1 MKRGWW
7 LLIVWTAPSVVLL
20 VVTAL
25 VYGAYRITPPERL
38 DDGDRVRVMATLRA
52 ALSDQDPPRCDV
64 HRPGD
69 TVAVTVW
76 SDGRTAIRVDGHG
89 ADLGAAVDAAALLLR
104 ARPQIKTMPRLTE
117 ARIQV
122 DVIAGRAPLGDTEVL
137 IRALALPGVA
147 SLLALNPGVDGIG
160 ATAGGKTALVLPHEL
175 VLAKLL
181 SAKRPSAT
189 MGDFAMGVDLDR
201 IAAMVGARVGTKVG
215 RSALFR
221 FRTDAFVEQ
230 PAAHRELPPLQ
241 LYRGIPP
248 APRLSAAA
256 LRTAA
261 LAGAHYLVTHLAPN
275 GRYVYEHDLT
285 TGVKTD
291 PTRPGPYS
299 MPRHGGTTYFLA
311 QVYRIT
317 KEEWLR
323 EPIERAFAHLVGL
336 MKDGGCATRLPDGTE
351 VDCVIDKGEREA
363 QLGSTALVV
372 VALAEYERATGDSR
386 YRVLAT
392 RLANWLLFMQR
403 PDGSFR
409 HLYNPV
415 TRVADDKTQLLYYSG
430 EAALA
435 LTRMYVVTKDPRYVH
450 AAERALDWLVD
461 WYDFFMGGFIFGE
474 EHWTCIAAEAI
485 YPAVQ
490 KPAYREFCNAYGA
503 FLRQQQP
510 ERGEH
515 PDEDDLVGAYNFT
528 PFVPPY
534 NTPAGSRTE
543 AMISTYALGVH
554 EGAPDA
560 ALRGQI
566 AATLQY
572 TLGQQIRPEND
583 FDVVGDADGGIP
595 GSPLERSVRIDYVQ
609 HVCSGMIRASEWP
622 ELAGEDPGI
631 AGQAH

>member
-1 MKRGWW
+1 D
-7 LLIVWTAPSVVLL
+7 VA
-20 VVTAL
+20 
-25 VYGAYRITPPERL
+25 
-38 DDGDRVRVMATLRA
+38 AT
-52 ALSDQDPPRCDV
+52 
-64 HRPGD
+64 
-69 TVAVTVW
+69 
-76 SDGRTAIRVDGHG
+76 
-89 ADLGAAVDAAALLLR
+89 LLR
-104 ARPQIKTMPRLTE
+104 ARPQIKTMPRITE

-122 DVIAGRAPLGDTEVL
+122 DVVAGHAPLGDTEVL
-137 IRALALPGVA
+137 MSALALPGVA

-160 ATAGGKTALVLPHEL
+160 AKAGDKTALVLPHEL

-181 SAKRPSAT
+181 STKRPSET

-201 IAAMVGARVGTKVG
+201 IASMVGVRLGGKVERG
-215 RSALFR
+215 ALFR

-230 PAAHRELPPLQ
+230 PAAHRDVPPLQ

-248 APRLSAAA
+248 APKLSADS

-261 LAGAHYLVTHLAPN
+261 LAGAHYLVAHLAPN

-285 TGVKTD
+285 TGVKSD
-291 PTRPGPYS
+291 PTRAGAYS

-317 KEEWLR
+317 KQEWLR

-336 MKDGGCATRLPDGTE
+336 MKDGGCATTLADGTE
-351 VDCVIDKGEREA
+351 VDCVLDKGEHDA

-372 VALAEYERATGDSR
+372 VALAEYELATGDTR
-386 YRVLAT
+386 YRALAT
-392 RLANWLLFMQR
+392 KLSNWLLFMQR

-415 TRVADDKTQLLYYSG
+415 TRVADDKSQLLYYSG

-435 LTRMYVVTKDPRYVH
+435 LTRMYVVTKEPRYVQ

-490 KPAYREFCNAYGA
+490 KPKYREFCESYGA

-515 PDEDDLVGAYNFT
+515 PDEDDLVGAYTVT

-543 AMISTYALGVH
+543 AMISAYLLGVH
-554 EGAPDA
+554 EGIPDE
-560 ALRGQI
+560 ALRAQI

-583 FDVVGDADGGIP
+583 FDVVGDADGGMP
-595 GSPLERSVRIDYVQ
+595 GSPLERNVRIDYVQ
-609 HVCSGMIRASEWP
+609 HVCSGMIRASEWI
-622 ELAGEDPGI
+622 D
-631 AGQAH
+631 GQPH

>member
-7 LLIVWTAPSVVLL
+7 LLIVWTVPSAVLL
-20 VVTAL
+20 AVTAI
-25 VYGAYRITPPERL
+25 VFSAYRIAPPDRL
-38 DDGDRVRVMATLRA
+38 DDGERTRVMATLRA
-52 ALSDQDPPRCDV
+52 ALSDQDPPHCDV
-64 HRPGD
+64 HRAGD
-69 TVAVTVW
+69 TVGVTVW
-76 SDGRTAIRVDGHG
+76 ADGRIAIRVDGQG
-89 ADLGAAVDAAALLLR
+89 ADIGAAVDAAAAALR
-104 ARPQIKTMPRLTE
+104 ARPQIKTLPRITD
-117 ARIQV
+117 ARLQV
-122 DVIAGRAPLGDTEVL
+122 DVISGHAPLGDTEVL
-137 IRALALPGVA
+137 MRSLALPGVA

-160 ATAGGKTALVLPHEL
+160 ATNGDKTALVLPHEL
-175 VLAKLL
+175 VMAKLL
-181 SAKRPSAT
+181 STKRPSET
-189 MGDFAMGVDLDR
+189 MGDFAMGVDLER
-201 IAAMVGARVGTKVG
+201 IATMVSGRLGTKVDRG
-215 RSALFR
+215 ALFR

-230 PAAHRELPPLQ
+230 PAAHRDLPPLQ

-248 APRLSAAA
+248 APKLSAEA

-261 LAGAHYLVTHLAPN
+261 LAGAHYLVAHLAPN

-285 TGVKTD
+285 SGVKTD
-291 PTRPGPYS
+291 PSRPGAYS

-317 KEEWLR
+317 KQEWLR

-336 MKDGGCATRLPDGTE
+336 MKEGGCAAKLPDGTE
-351 VDCVIDKGEREA
+351 VDCVLDKGEKEA

-372 VALAEYERATGDSR
+372 VALAEYELATGDQR
-386 YRVLAT
+386 YRELETKLAS
-392 RLANWLLFMQR
+392 WLLYMQR

-415 TRVADDKTQLLYYSG
+415 TRVADDKAQLLYYSG

-435 LTRMYVVTKDPRYVH
+435 LTRMYVVTKDPRYVQ
-450 AAERALDWLVD
+450 AAERGLDWLVG

-490 KPAYREFCNAYGA
+490 KPKYREFCNAYGA

-515 PDEDDLVGAYNFT
+515 PDEDDLVGAYTVT

-543 AMISTYALGVH
+543 AMVSAYLLGVH
-554 EGAPDA
+554 EGVPDD
-560 ALRGQI
+560 ALRDQI
-566 AATLQY
+566 RATLQY

-583 FDVVGDADGGIP
+583 FDVVGDADGGMP
-595 GSPLERSVRIDYVQ
+595 ASPLERSVRIDYVQ

-622 ELAGEDPGI
+622 ELAG
-631 AGQAH
+631 QSH

>member
-7 LLIVWTAPSVVLL
+7 LLIVWTVPSAVLL
-20 VVTAL
+20 AVTAI
-25 VYGAYRITPPERL
+25 VFSAYRIAPPARL
-38 DDGDRVRVMATLRA
+38 DDGERTRVMATLRA

-64 HRPGD
+64 HRAAE

-76 SDGRTAIRVDGHG
+76 SDGRTAIRVDGRG
-89 ADLGAAVDAAALLLR
+89 ADLGAAVDAAAMLLR
-104 ARPQIKTMPRLTE
+104 ARPQIKTMPRITD

-122 DVIAGRAPLGDTEVL
+122 DVIAGRAPLGDTEAL
-137 IRALALPGVA
+137 MSALALPGVA

-160 ATAGGKTALVLPHEL
+160 ASMNDKTALVLPHEL
-175 VLAKLL
+175 VMAKLL
-181 SAKRPSAT
+181 SMKRPSES

-201 IAAMVGARVGTKVG
+201 IAAMVGGRVGARVERG
-215 RSALFR
+215 ALFR
-221 FRTDAFVEQ
+221 FRTDAFIEQ
-230 PAAHRELPPLQ
+230 PAPHRDLAPLQ

-248 APRLSAAA
+248 APKLSAEA

-261 LAGAHYLVTHLAPN
+261 LAGAHYLVAHLAPN

-291 PTRPGPYS
+291 PTRPGAYS

-317 KEEWLR
+317 KQEWLR

-336 MKDGGCATRLPDGTE
+336 MKDGGCATKLPDGTD
-351 VDCVIDKGEREA
+351 VDCVLDKGEHDA

-372 VALAEYERATGDSR
+372 VALAEYELATGDTR
-386 YRVLAT
+386 YRELAT
-392 RLANWLLFMQR
+392 KLTNWILFMQR

-415 TRVADDKTQLLYYSG
+415 TRVADDKSQLLYYSG

-435 LTRMYVVTKDPRYVH
+435 LTRMFIVTKDPRYVQ
-450 AAERALDWLVD
+450 AAERALDWLVG

-490 KPAYREFCNAYGA
+490 KPAYREFCTAYGS

-515 PDEDDLVGAYNFT
+515 PDEDDLVGAYTVT

-543 AMISTYALGVH
+543 AMISAYLLGVH
-554 EGAPDA
+554 EGVPDD
-560 ALRGQI
+560 ALRTQI
-566 AATLQY
+566 EATLQY
-572 TLGQQIRPEND
+572 TIGQQIRPEND
-583 FDVVGDADGGIP
+583 FDVIGDADGGMP
-595 GSPLERSVRIDYVQ
+595 GSPLERNVRIDYVQ

-622 ELAGEDPGI
+622 ELAG
-631 AGQAH
+631 QAH

>member
-7 LLIVWTAPSVVLL
+7 LLIVWTVPSAVLL
-20 VVTAL
+20 AVTAI
-25 VYGAYRITPPERL
+25 VFSAYRIAPPDRL
-38 DDGDRVRVMATLRA
+38 DDGERTRVMATLRA
-52 ALSDQDPPRCDV
+52 ALSDQDPPHCDV
-64 HRPGD
+64 HRAGD
-69 TVAVTVW
+69 TVGVTVW
-76 SDGRTAIRVDGHG
+76 ADGRIAIRVDGRG
-89 ADLGAAVDAAALLLR
+89 ADLGAAVDAAAAALR
-104 ARPQIKTMPRLTE
+104 ARPQIKTMPRITD

-122 DVIAGRAPLGDTEVL
+122 DVISGHAPLGDTEVL
-137 IRALALPGVA
+137 MRSLALPGVA

-160 ATAGGKTALVLPHEL
+160 ATGGDKTALVLPHEL
-175 VLAKLL
+175 VMAKLL
-181 SAKRPSAT
+181 STKRPSES
-189 MGDFAMGVDLDR
+189 MGDFAMGVDLER
-201 IAAMVGARVGTKVG
+201 IATMVSGRLGAKVDRG
-215 RSALFR
+215 ALFR

-230 PAAHRELPPLQ
+230 PAAHRDLPPLQ

-248 APRLSAAA
+248 APKLTAEA

-261 LAGAHYLVTHLAPN
+261 LAGAHYLVAHLAPN

-285 TGVKTD
+285 SGVKTD
-291 PTRPGPYS
+291 PSRPGAYS

-317 KEEWLR
+317 KQEWLR

-336 MKDGGCATRLPDGTE
+336 MKEGGCAAKLPDGTE
-351 VDCVIDKGEREA
+351 VDCVLDKGEKEA

-372 VALAEYERATGDSR
+372 VALAEYELATGDQR
-386 YRVLAT
+386 YRELETKLAS
-392 RLANWLLFMQR
+392 WLLYMQR

-415 TRVADDKTQLLYYSG
+415 TRVADDKAQLLYYSG

-435 LTRMYVVTKDPRYVH
+435 LTRMYVVTKDPRYVQ
-450 AAERALDWLVD
+450 AAERGLDWLVG

-485 YPAVQ
+485 YPAVA
-490 KPAYREFCNAYGA
+490 KPKYREFCNAYGA

-515 PDEDDLVGAYNFT
+515 PDEDDLVGAYTVT

-543 AMISTYALGVH
+543 AMVSAYLLGVH
-554 EGAPDA
+554 EGVPDD
-560 ALRGQI
+560 ALRDQI
-566 AATLQY
+566 RATLQY

-583 FDVVGDADGGIP
+583 FDVVGDADGGMP
-595 GSPLERSVRIDYVQ
+595 ASPLERSVRIDYVQ

-622 ELAGEDPGI
+622 ELAG
-631 AGQAH
+631 QSH

>member
-7 LLIVWTAPSVVLL
+7 LLIVWTVPSAVLL
-20 VVTAL
+20 AVTAI
-25 VYGAYRITPPERL
+25 VFSAYRIAPPDRL
-38 DDGDRVRVMATLRA
+38 DDGERTRVMATLRA
-52 ALSDQDPPRCDV
+52 ALSDQDPPHCDV
-64 HRPGD
+64 HRAGD
-69 TVAVTVW
+69 TVGVTVW
-76 SDGRTAIRVDGHG
+76 ADGRIAIRVDGQG
-89 ADLGAAVDAAALLLR
+89 ADIGAAVDAAAAALR
-104 ARPQIKTMPRLTE
+104 ARPQIKTMPRITD
-117 ARIQV
+117 ARLQV
-122 DVIAGRAPLGDTEVL
+122 DVISGHAPLGDTEVL
-137 IRALALPGVA
+137 LRSLALPGVA

-160 ATAGGKTALVLPHEL
+160 ATNGDKTALVLPHEL
-175 VLAKLL
+175 VMAKLL
-181 SAKRPSAT
+181 STKRPSET
-189 MGDFAMGVDLDR
+189 MGDFAMGVDLER
-201 IAAMVGARVGTKVG
+201 IATMVSGRLGTKVDRG
-215 RSALFR
+215 ALFR

-230 PAAHRELPPLQ
+230 PAAHRDLPPLQ

-248 APRLSAAA
+248 APKLSAEA

-261 LAGAHYLVTHLAPN
+261 LAGAHYLVAHLAPN

-285 TGVKTD
+285 SGVKTD
-291 PTRPGPYS
+291 PSRPGAYS

-317 KEEWLR
+317 KQEWLR

-336 MKDGGCATRLPDGTE
+336 MKEGGCAAKLPDGTE
-351 VDCVIDKGEREA
+351 VDCVLDKGEKEA

-372 VALAEYERATGDSR
+372 VALAEYELATGDQR
-386 YRVLAT
+386 YRELETKLAS
-392 RLANWLLFMQR
+392 WLLYMQR

-415 TRVADDKTQLLYYSG
+415 TRVADDKAQLLYYSG

-435 LTRMYVVTKDPRYVH
+435 LTRMYVVTKDPRYVQ
-450 AAERALDWLVD
+450 AAERGLDWLVG

-490 KPAYREFCNAYGA
+490 KPKYREFCNAYGA

-515 PDEDDLVGAYNFT
+515 PDEDDLVGAYTVT
-528 PFVPPY
+528 PCVPPY

-543 AMISTYALGVH
+543 AMVSAYLLGVH
-554 EGAPDA
+554 EGVPDDM
-560 ALRGQI
+560 LRDQI
-566 AATLQY
+566 RATLQY

-583 FDVVGDADGGIP
+583 FDVVGDADGGMP
-595 GSPLERSVRIDYVQ
+595 ASPLERSVRIDYVQ

-622 ELAGEDPGI
+622 ELAG
-631 AGQAH
+631 QSH

>member
-7 LLIVWTAPSVVLL
+7 LLIVWTVPSAVLL
-20 VVTAL
+20 AITAI
-25 VYGAYRITPPERL
+25 VFSAYRIAPPERL
-38 DDGDRVRVMATLRA
+38 DDGERTRVMATLRA
-52 ALSDQDPPRCDV
+52 ALSDQDPPHCDV
-64 HRPGD
+64 HRAGD
-69 TVAVTVW
+69 TVGVTVW
-76 SDGRTAIRVDGHG
+76 ADGRIAIRVDGQG
-89 ADLGAAVDAAALLLR
+89 ADIGAAVDAAAAALR
-104 ARPQIKTMPRLTE
+104 ARPQIKTMPRITD

-122 DVIAGRAPLGDTEVL
+122 DVISGHAPLGDTEVL
-137 IRALALPGVA
+137 MRSLALPGVA

-160 ATAGGKTALVLPHEL
+160 ATGGDKTALVLPHEL
-175 VLAKLL
+175 VMAKLL
-181 SAKRPSAT
+181 STKRPSET
-189 MGDFAMGVDLDR
+189 MGDFAMGVDLER
-201 IAAMVGARVGTKVG
+201 IATMVSGRLGAKVDRG
-215 RSALFR
+215 ALFR

-230 PAAHRELPPLQ
+230 PAAHRDLSPLQ

-248 APRLSAAA
+248 APKLTAEA

-261 LAGAHYLVTHLAPN
+261 LAGAHYLVAHLAPN

-285 TGVKTD
+285 SGVKTD
-291 PTRPGPYS
+291 PSRPGAYS

-317 KEEWLR
+317 KQEWLR

-336 MKDGGCATRLPDGTE
+336 MKEGGCAAKLPDGTE
-351 VDCVIDKGEREA
+351 VDCVLDKGEKEA

-372 VALAEYERATGDSR
+372 VALAEYELATGDQR
-386 YRVLAT
+386 YRELETKLAS
-392 RLANWLLFMQR
+392 WLLYMQR

-415 TRVADDKTQLLYYSG
+415 TRVADDKAQLLYYSG
-430 EAALA
+430 EASLA
-435 LTRMYVVTKDPRYVH
+435 LTRMYVVTKDPRYVQ
-450 AAERALDWLVD
+450 AAERGLDWLVG

-490 KPAYREFCNAYGA
+490 KPKYREFCNAYGA

-515 PDEDDLVGAYNFT
+515 PDEDDLVGAYTVT

-543 AMISTYALGVH
+543 AMVSAYLLGVH
-554 EGAPDA
+554 EGVPDD
-560 ALRGQI
+560 ALRDQI
-566 AATLQY
+566 RATLQY

-583 FDVVGDADGGIP
+583 FDVVGDADGGMP
-595 GSPLERSVRIDYVQ
+595 ASPLERSVRIDYVQ

-622 ELAGEDPGI
+622 ELAG
-631 AGQAH
+631 QSH

>member
-1 MKRGWW
+1 MKRRWW
-7 LLIVWTAPSVVLL
+7 LLIVWTVPSAVLL
-20 VVTAL
+20 AVTA
-25 VYGAYRITPPERL
+25 VVFAAYRIAPPARL
-38 DDGDRVRVMATLRA
+38 DDGERTRAMATLRA
-52 ALSDQDPPRCDV
+52 ALSDRDPPHCDV

-76 SDGRTAIRVDGHG
+76 SDGRTAIRVDGRG
-89 ADLGAAVDAAALLLR
+89 ADVGAAVDAAAALLR
-104 ARPQIKTMPRLTE
+104 SRPQVKTMPRITD

-122 DVIAGRAPLGDTEVL
+122 DVIAGRAPLGDTEAL
-137 IRALALPGVA
+137 MRALALPGVA
-147 SLLALNPGVDGIG
+147 SLLALNPGIDGIG
-160 ATAGGKTALVLPHEL
+160 ATEGDKTALVLPHEL
-175 VLAKLL
+175 VMAKLL
-181 SAKRPSAT
+181 SVKRPSEA

-201 IAAMVGARVGTKVG
+201 IAAMVGGRVGAKVQRG
-215 RSALFR
+215 ALFR

-230 PAAHRELPPLQ
+230 PAAHRDLPPLQ
-241 LYRGIPP
+241 LYRGVPP
-248 APRLSAAA
+248 APKLSAEA

-261 LAGAHYLVTHLAPN
+261 LAGAHYLVAHLAPN

-291 PTRPGPYS
+291 PTRPGAYS

-317 KEEWLR
+317 KQEWLR

-336 MKDGGCATRLPDGTE
+336 MKDGGCAAKLPDGTD
-351 VDCVIDKGEREA
+351 VDCVLDKGEHDA

-372 VALAEYERATGDSR
+372 VALAEYELATGDQR
-386 YRVLAT
+386 YRELET
-392 RLANWLLFMQR
+392 KLANWILFMQR

-415 TRVADDKTQLLYYSG
+415 TRVADDKSQLLYYSG

-435 LTRMYVVTKDPRYVH
+435 LTRMYIVTKDPRYVN
-450 AAERALDWLVD
+450 AAEKALDWLVN

-490 KPAYREFCNAYGA
+490 KPAYREFCDNYGA

-515 PDEDDLVGAYNFT
+515 PDEDDLVGAYTVT
-528 PFVPPY
+528 PFVLPY

-543 AMISTYALGVH
+543 AMISAYLLGVH
-554 EGAPDA
+554 EGAPDE
-560 ALRGQI
+560 ALRDQI
-566 AATLQY
+566 EATLQY

-583 FDVVGDADGGIP
+583 FDVVGDADGGMP

-622 ELAGEDPGI
+622 ELAG
-631 AGQAH
+631 QAH

>member
-7 LLIVWTAPSVVLL
+7 LLIVWTVPSAILL
-20 VVTAL
+20 AVTAI
-25 VYGAYRITPPERL
+25 VFHAYRIAPPDRL
-38 DDGDRVRVMATLRA
+38 DDGERTRVIATLRA
-52 ALSDQDPPRCDV
+52 ALSDQDPPHCEV
-64 HRPGD
+64 HRAGSA
-69 TVAVTVW
+69 VAVTVW
-76 SDGRTAIRVDGHG
+76 SEGRTAIRVDGQG
-89 ADLGAAVDAAALLLR
+89 TDVGAAVDAAAAQLR
-104 ARPQIKTMPRLTE
+104 ARPQIKTMPGVLD

-122 DVIAGRAPLGDTEVL
+122 DVIAGRAPLGDTEAVMN
-137 IRALALPGVA
+137 ALALPGVA
-147 SLLALNPGVDGIG
+147 SLLALNPGVEGIG
-160 ATAGGKTALVLPHEL
+160 AIANDKTVYLLPHEL
-175 VLAKLL
+175 VLAKVV
-181 SAKRPSAT
+181 STKRPSET
-189 MGDFAMGVDLDR
+189 MGDFAMGVDLGR
-201 IAAMVGARVGTKVG
+201 IATMVGGRLGVKVG
-215 RSALFR
+215 GKALFR

-230 PAAHRELPPLQ
+230 VATHRDLPPLQ

-248 APRLSAAA
+248 APKLSAEA

-261 LAGAHYLVTHLAPN
+261 ISGAHYLVAHLAPN
-275 GRYVYEHDLT
+275 GRYVYEHDLS
-285 TGVKTD
+285 TGVKSD
-291 PTRPGPYS
+291 PLHPGAYS

-317 KEEWLR
+317 KQEWLR
-323 EPIERAFAHLVGL
+323 EPIERAFAHLVSL
-336 MKDGGCATRLPDGTE
+336 MKDGNCGAKLPDGTD
-351 VDCVIDKGEREA
+351 VDCVVDKGEKEA

-372 VALAEYERATGDSR
+372 VALAEYELATGDQR
-386 YRVLAT
+386 YRELET
-392 RLANWLLFMQR
+392 KLANWILWMQR

-415 TRVADDKTQLLYYSG
+415 TRVADDKQQLLYYSG

-435 LTRMYVVTKDPRYVH
+435 LTRMYVVTKDPRYVQ
-450 AAERALDWLVD
+450 AAERGLDWLVD

-490 KPAYREFCNAYGA
+490 KPKYREFCENYGA

-515 PDEDDLVGAYNFT
+515 PDEDDLVGAYNVT

-543 AMISTYALGVH
+543 AMISAYLLGVH
-554 EGAPDA
+554 EGVPDS
-560 ALRGQI
+560 ALRDQI
-566 AATLQY
+566 QATLQY
-572 TLGQQIRPEND
+572 TLGQQIRGDND
-583 FDVVGDADGGIP
+583 FDVVGDADGGMP

-622 ELAGEDPGI
+622 ELAGQP
-631 AGQAH
+631 H

>member
-1 MKRGWW
+1 VKRGWW
-7 LLIVWTAPSVVLL
+7 LLIVWTLPSAVLL
-20 VVTAL
+20 AVTAI
-25 VYGAYRITPPERL
+25 VFGAYRIAPPARL
-38 DDGDRVRVMATLRA
+38 DDGERVRVMATLRA
-52 ALSDQDPPRCDV
+52 ALSDQDPPPCDV
-64 HRPGD
+64 HRAAEAVG
-69 TVAVTVW
+69 VTVW
-76 SDGRTAIRVDGHG
+76 SDGRPLIRVDGRG
-89 ADLGAAVDAAALLLR
+89 ADVGAAVAAAAVLVR
-104 ARPQIKTMPRLTE
+104 TRPQIKTMPRITD

-122 DVIAGRAPLGDTEVL
+122 DVISGHAPLGDTEL
-137 IRALALPGVA
+137 LMRALALPGVA

-160 ATAGGKTALVLPHEL
+160 ATAGGKTALVLPYEL

-181 SAKRPSAT
+181 STKRPSET

-201 IAAMVGARVGTKVG
+201 IAAMVGSRVGTRVG
-215 RSALFR
+215 RDALFR
-221 FRTDAFVEQ
+221 FKTDAFVEQ
-230 PAAHRELPPLQ
+230 PAARRELAPLQ

-248 APRLSAAA
+248 APKLSAEA

-261 LAGAHYLVTHLAPN
+261 LAGAHYLVAHLAPN

-285 TGVKTD
+285 TGVKSD
-291 PTRPGPYS
+291 PTRAGAYS

-317 KEEWLR
+317 RQEWLR

-336 MKDGGCATRLPDGTE
+336 MKDGGCATKLPDGTD
-351 VDCVIDKGEREA
+351 VDCVIDKGEHEA

-372 VALAEYERATGDSR
+372 VALAEYELATGDQR
-386 YRVLAT
+386 YRELST
-392 RLANWLLFMQR
+392 KLSNWILFMQR

-409 HLYNPV
+409 HLYNPI

-435 LTRMYVVTKDPRYVH
+435 LTRMYVVTKDPRYRQG
-450 AAERALDWLVD
+450 AERALDWLVD

-490 KPAYREFCNAYGA
+490 NPKYREFCDAYGA

-515 PDEDDLVGAYNFT
+515 PDEDDLVGAYNVT

-543 AMISTYALGVH
+543 AMISAYLLGVH
-554 EGAPDA
+554 EGVPDD
-560 ALRGQI
+560 ALRTQI
-566 AATLQY
+566 TATLQY

-595 GSPLERSVRIDYVQ
+595 GSPLERNVRIDFVQ
-609 HVCSGMIRASEWP
+609 HVCSGMIRASEWIDTP
-622 ELAGEDPGI
+622 
-631 AGQAH
+631 QH

>member
-7 LLIVWTAPSVVLL
+7 LLIVWTVPSAVLL
-20 VVTAL
+20 AVTAI
-25 VYGAYRITPPERL
+25 VFSAYRIAPPDRL
-38 DDGDRVRVMATLRA
+38 DDGERTRVMATLRA
-52 ALSDQDPPRCDV
+52 ALSDQDPPHCDV
-64 HRPGD
+64 HRAGD
-69 TVAVTVW
+69 TVGVTVW
-76 SDGRTAIRVDGHG
+76 ADGRIAIRVDGQG
-89 ADLGAAVDAAALLLR
+89 ADIGAAVDAAAAALR
-104 ARPQIKTMPRLTE
+104 ARPQIKTMPRITD

-122 DVIAGRAPLGDTEVL
+122 DVISGHAPLGDTEVL
-137 IRALALPGVA
+137 MRSLALPGVA

-160 ATAGGKTALVLPHEL
+160 ATNGDKTALVLPHEL
-175 VLAKLL
+175 VMAKLL
-181 SAKRPSAT
+181 STKRPSET
-189 MGDFAMGVDLDR
+189 MGDFAMGVDLER
-201 IAAMVGARVGTKVG
+201 IATMVSGRLGTKVDRG
-215 RSALFR
+215 ALFR

-230 PAAHRELPPLQ
+230 PAAHRDLPPLQ

-248 APRLSAAA
+248 APKLSAEA

-261 LAGAHYLVTHLAPN
+261 LAGAHYLVAHLAPN

-285 TGVKTD
+285 SGVKTD
-291 PTRPGPYS
+291 PSRPGAYS

-317 KEEWLR
+317 KQEWLR

-336 MKDGGCATRLPDGTE
+336 MKEGGCAAKLPDGTE
-351 VDCVIDKGEREA
+351 VDCVLDKGEKEA

-372 VALAEYERATGDSR
+372 VALAEYELATGDQR
-386 YRVLAT
+386 YRELETKLAS
-392 RLANWLLFMQR
+392 WLLYMQR

-415 TRVADDKTQLLYYSG
+415 TRVADDKAQLLYYSG

-435 LTRMYVVTKDPRYVH
+435 LTRMYVVTKDPRYVQ
-450 AAERALDWLVD
+450 AAERGLDWLVG

-490 KPAYREFCNAYGA
+490 KPKYREFCNAYGA

-515 PDEDDLVGAYNFT
+515 PDEDDLVGAYTVT

-543 AMISTYALGVH
+543 AMVSAYLLGVH
-554 EGAPDA
+554 EGVPDD
-560 ALRGQI
+560 ALRDQI
-566 AATLQY
+566 RATLQY

-583 FDVVGDADGGIP
+583 FGVVGDADGGMP
-595 GSPLERSVRIDYVQ
+595 ASPLERSVRIDYVQ

-622 ELAGEDPGI
+622 ELAG
-631 AGQAH
+631 QSH